1 MELLLAFVIGW
12 AAGARGGEQ
21 GFRDVVDAARELRQ
35 SDEFRALMRAMKAHV
50 ATGLRTLSEV
60 LDDHHDEVTPD
71 SVVARVALLM
81 RDRNGPDAA
90 EAGT

>member
-21 GFRDVVDAARELRQ
+21 GFREVVDAARELRH
-35 SDEFRALMRAMKAHV
+35 SDEFRALVRAMKAHV
-50 ATGLRTLSEV
+50 ASGLRTLSEV
-60 LDDHHDEVTPD
+60 LDDHQEEVTPD

-81 RDRNGPDAA
+81 KERRGADAA
-90 EAGT
+90 DAVN

>member
-60 LDDHHDEVTPD
+60 LDDHNDEVTPD

>member
-12 AAGARGGEQ
+12 AAGAKGGEQ
-21 GFRDVVDAARELRQ
+21 GFRDVVDAARELRR

-60 LDDHHDEVTPD
+60 LDDHEEEVTPD

-81 RDRNGPDAA
+81 RDRGSPDAA
-90 EAGT
+90 DAVT